1 MTVVDENSGSIVSP
15 QTTPLE
21 EAKKGSYENEKDI
34 IFARITPCMKN
45 RKVAISTD
53 LNNGLG
59 FGSTELCHQ
68 TPKPLINGL

>member
-21 EAKKGSYENEKDI
+21 AKKESYENEKDI

-45 RKVAISTD
+45 RKVATK
-53 LNNGLG
+53 LMRKYHYG
-59 FGSTELCHQ
+59 
-68 TPKPLINGL
+68 PLDTI